1 MEKKLFV
8 ECRLCS
14 KSFIYSI
21 SLILRLTGSLPDT
34 VSILQRRGN
43 GSRGFQEPRRG
54 PGKLDLKSQGNHRE
68 WSLQGCIGYEWAV

>member
-14 KSFIYSI
+14 ESFIYSI

-43 GSRGFQEPRRG
+43 GSRGISNMLLRSSN
-54 PGKLDLKSQGNHRE
+54 K
-68 WSLQGCIGYEWAV
+68 